1 MAPEESKDILFR
13 HILRVSFRALLCLVG
28 LEKSKPLL
36 QEIFANYVLMPVID
50 LLSDPDYFNQNM
62 IWLVSTATAMPLFS
76 SGSLPRASCFSPQC
90 KNNSYTFE
98 FLTLALRTSTHEE
111 ELKQMLDPIDSEL
124 ARLTG
129 RDIGGEDGEK

>member
-1 MAPEESKDILFR
+1 MGF
-13 HILRVSFRALLCLVG
+13 
-28 LEKSKPLL
+28 EKSDPLL
-36 QEIFANYVLMPVID
+36 QEIFANYVLLPVID

-62 IWLVSTATAMPLFS
+62 IWLVSAASVPF
-76 SGSLPRASCFSPQC
+76 GLPSHVLRVFPPQC